1 MTALEAEAMRRENAY
16 LKSRVAQ
23 LQADVGDLSAEVERL
38 RQRLEH
44 AAAARDRPRAP
55 NPLGG
60 GQ

>member
-1 MTALEAEAMRRENAY
+1 MTPLEAETLQRENAY
-16 LKSRVAQ
+16 LKARVAE

-44 AAAARDRPRAP
+44 TAAARTGHRAP

>member
-1 MTALEAEAMRRENAY
+1 MTALEAEALQRENAY
-16 LKSRVAQ
+16 LKGRVAE

-44 AAAARDRPRAP
+44 TAARSTAGPP

-60 GQ
+60 GP

>member
-1 MTALEAEAMRRENAY
+1 MTAQEAQALQRENAY
-16 LKSRVAQ
+16 LKSRVAE

-44 AAAARDRPRAP
+44 AAAARGGTRSPD
-55 NPLGG
+55 PLGG

>member
-1 MTALEAEAMRRENAY
+1 MTALEAEALQRENAY

-23 LQADVGDLSAEVERL
+23 LQDDVGDLSAEVERL

-44 AAAARDRPRAP
+44 ASAARVAARPP

-60 GQ
+60 GR

>member
-1 MTALEAEAMRRENAY
+1 MTPLEAEELQRENAS
-16 LKSRVAQ
+16 LKGRVAE
-23 LQADVGDLSAEVERL
+23 LQADVADLSAEVDRL

-44 AAAARDRPRAP
+44 AAASRGGPRAP